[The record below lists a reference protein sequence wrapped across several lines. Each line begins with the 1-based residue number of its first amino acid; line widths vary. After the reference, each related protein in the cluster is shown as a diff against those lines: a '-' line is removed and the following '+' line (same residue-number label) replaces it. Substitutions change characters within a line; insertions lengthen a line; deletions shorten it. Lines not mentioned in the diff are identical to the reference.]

1 MAYDLPSL
9 RKTLLP
15 SLPDALKAMKQADER
30 DEKVRDTRPLMAML
44 MRVVE
49 ADPRLGGHVL
59 TRRTALT
66 SFDVVVEPVPGDS
79 RATDDGAAE
88 TFARVRRVADTV
100 LNRAPERS
108 LYGAVAMKLAW
119 EAGDTGVAPRI
130 VLDYDPDEIAR
141 PSRRVED
148 LRVLT
153 WTGSGRPTAA
163 AVPTDGTVLAA
174 VDESHWTGGVLR
186 SVLIREILLDSNLQE
201 WARFTRK
208 LKGII
213 GARFDGDVP
222 EAGDPEHTTAQTAL
236 GSLVSENY
244 AMYSDRLTFEFNK
257 VVEAAA
263 GGSFKEM
270 KGELEADVAIAILGQ
285 ANTAQ
290 MPDGGGSRAGLQVLN
305 LIRRDI
311 HHADI
316 RVAEAMFEELLLW
329 DHRLNADPQ
338 AVSSPYRMRVAL
350 ETDDDAGAQAE
361 VAARGVGEA
370 FDALDG
376 TGAGLPTAEVYAR
389 LGYKQPEGLPDVL
402 MRSASAGFGG
412 GALPPM
418 L

>member
-9 RKTLLP
+9 RKKLLP
-15 SLPDALKAMKQADER
+15 TLPDALKAMKQADER
-30 DEKVRDTRPLMAML
+30 DEKARDTRPLLAML

-66 SFDVVVEPVPGDS
+66 SFDVVCEALAGDP
-79 RATDDGAAE
+79 RGTDEGAAA
-88 TFARVRRVADTV
+88 TFARVRRVADTI

-108 LYGAVAMKLAW
+108 LFGAVAMRLEW
-119 EAGDTGVAPRI
+119 EAGDLGVAPR
-130 VLDYDPDEIAR
+130 VVMDYDPDELAR
-141 PSRRVED
+141 PSRRIED
-148 LRVLT
+148 LRTLA
-153 WTGSGRPTAA
+153 WTGSARPTAT
-163 AVPTDGTVLAA
+163 AVPTDGTVIAA

-213 GARFDGDVP
+213 GAKFDGDVP
-222 EAGDPEHTTAQTAL
+222 EDGDPEHTTAKEAL
-236 GSLVSENY
+236 QGLVSDNF
-244 AMYSDRLTFEFNK
+244 AMYSDRLSFEFNR

-270 KGELEADVAIAILGQ
+270 KSELEADVAIAILGQ

-316 RVAEAMFEELLLW
+316 RVAEAMFEALLLA
-329 DHRLNADPQ
+329 DFRLNTDGGA
-338 AVSSPYRMRVAL
+338 ATSPYRMRVAL

-361 VAARGVGEA
+361 VAARGIGEA
-370 FDALDG
+370 MDALAG

-389 LGYKQPEGLPDVL
+389 LGFTQPAGLADVL
-402 MRSASAGFGG
+402 TRSTAT
-412 GALPPM
+412 LPPM